1 MRIDAYN
8 QIYQVYKMSDT
19 KKSQNAQKASGA
31 DQVTIS
37 RVGAEYNLARQAL
50 KAVPDVRE
58 ELVSD
63 IKRQITEGTYNVSG
77 DSFADKLISRF
88 NELA

>member
-8 QIYQVYKMSDT
+8 QINQIYKMSNT
-19 KKSQNAQKASGA
+19 KKSQNAQKVSSS

-77 DSFADKLISRF
+77 DSFADKLIARF

>member
-8 QIYQVYKMSDT
+8 QISQIYKMSDT
-19 KKSQNAQKASGA
+19 KKSKNMQKASGT
-31 DQVTIS
+31 DQITIS
-37 RVGAEYNLARQAL
+37 RVGAEYNLVRQAL
-50 KAVPDVRE
+50 KNVPDVRE

-63 IKRQITEGTYNVSG
+63 IKKRITEGTYDVSG

>member
-8 QIYQVYKMSDT
+8 QICQIYKMSDA
-19 KKSQNAQKASGA
+19 KKTQNLQKSSNK

-77 DSFADKLISRF
+77 DSFADKLIARF

>member
-8 QIYQVYKMSDT
+8 QISQIYKMSDT
-19 KKSQNAQKASGA
+19 KKSKNVQKTSGT
-31 DQVTIS
+31 DQITIS
-37 RVGAEYNLARQAL
+37 RVGAEYNLVRQAL
-50 KAVPDVRE
+50 KNVPDVRE

-63 IKRQITEGTYNVSG
+63 IKKRITEGTYDVSG